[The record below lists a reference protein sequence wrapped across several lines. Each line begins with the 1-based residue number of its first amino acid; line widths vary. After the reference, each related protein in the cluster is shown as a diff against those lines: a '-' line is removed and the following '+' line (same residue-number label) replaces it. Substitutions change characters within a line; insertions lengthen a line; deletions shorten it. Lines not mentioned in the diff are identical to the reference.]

1 MRLKDIMVQV
11 ARTAL
16 LCGTLGIALYLAIS
30 YAARFPAFAPGLAF
44 VGSLALAWL
53 TVSTIRYSLQ
63 NRLIPMKPRSIF
75 RDEQPILY
83 WGFLGFEIAC
93 GAAMI
98 AIMILSGLRLME
110 GIDGGTPLDAG

>member
-1 MRLKDIMVQV
+1 MVQI

-16 LCGTLGIALYLAIS
+16 LCGTLGIALYLVIS
-30 YAARFPAFAPGLAF
+30 YAVRFPAFAPGLAF

-53 TVSTIRYSLQ
+53 MISTIRYNLR
-63 NRLIPMKPRSIF
+63 NRLIPMKPQSVF

-93 GAAMI
+93 GCAMI
-98 AIMILSGLRLME
+98 AIMIFSVLRLME
-110 GIDGGTPLDAG
+110 NIDGGTPLDAG